1 MSRVSGKVALVT
13 GAASGI
19 GRASAEVLAR
29 EGASVVL
36 TDVQAIGEDVAAGI
50 RKSGGKAR
58 FVAHDVTSES
68 EWVSIIASIEK
79 TEGRLDILV
88 NNAGIAVAGLIHEL
102 TLEQWRHQMAVN
114 VDGVFL
120 GVKTSL
126 PLMRQTPGGQVPRSQ
141 TGGGSIINISS
152 IAGLRGAANLS
163 AYCTS
168 KGAVRLFTK
177 SVAIE
182 CAMMQDGIRCNSI
195 HPGLIETPIW
205 GQVVPGSN
213 EPLDLDA
220 MSAIRVPL
228 RRKGM
233 PADIA
238 NAVLF
243 LASNDSSYMTG
254 EEMVID
260 GGMTVGNPQ

>member
-1 MSRVSGKVALVT
+1 MGRVAGKVALVT

-29 EGASVVL
+29 EGAAVIL
-36 TDVQAIGEDVAAGI
+36 TDVQASGEDVAESI
-50 RKSGGKAR
+50 RKAGGKAR
-58 FVAHDVTSES
+58 FVGHDVTSES
-68 EWVSIIASIEK
+68 EWKSIVAGIEK
-79 TEGRLDILV
+79 VEGRLDVLV

-102 TLEQWRHQMAVN
+102 SLDEWRRQMAVN

-126 PLMRQTPGGQVPRSQ
+126 PLMRKGKA
-141 TGGGSIINISS
+141 GSIINISS

-182 CAMMQDGIRCNSI
+182 CAAMQDGIRCNSI

-213 EPLDLDA
+213 EPMDLDA
-220 MSAIRVPL
+220 AAAMRVPL
-228 RRKGM
+228 RRKGW
-233 PADIA
+233 PEDIA
-238 NAVLF
+238 KVVLF
-243 LASNDSSYMTG
+243 LASDDSGYMTG
-254 EEMVID
+254 EEVVVD
-260 GGMTVGNPQ
+260 GGMTVGSV

>member
-1 MSRVSGKVALVT
+1 MGRVAGKVALVT

-29 EGASVVL
+29 EGASVIL
-36 TDVQAIGEDVAAGI
+36 TDVQAMGEDVAAGI

-58 FVAHDVTSES
+58 FVAHDVSSEGEWTSI
-68 EWVSIIASIEK
+68 VAGIAK

-126 PLMRQTPGGQVPRSQ
+126 PLMRKNR
-141 TGGGSIINISS
+141 GGSIVNISS
-152 IAGLRGAANLS
+152 VAGLRGAANLS

-182 CAMMQDGIRCNSI
+182 CAVMQDGIRCNSI

-205 GQVVPGSN
+205 GQVVPGAN
-213 EPLDLDA
+213 EPFDLDA
-220 MSAIRVPL
+220 MSALRVPL

-243 LASNDSSYMTG
+243 LASDESSYMTG
-254 EEMVID
+254 EEMVVD
-260 GGMTVGNPQ
+260 GGMTVGST

>member
-1 MSRVSGKVALVT
+1 MANSSAGRVAGKIALVT

-19 GRASAEVLAR
+19 GRACAEILAR

-36 TDVQAIGEDVAAGI
+36 TDVQASGEDVAAGI
-50 RKSGGKAR
+50 VKAGGKAR
-58 FVAHDVTSES
+58 FVGHDVTSES
-68 EWVSIIASIEK
+68 EWVSIIAGIAK
-79 TEGRLDILV
+79 TEGRLDVLV

-102 TLEQWRHQMAVN
+102 SLDQWRHQMAVN

-126 PLMRQTPGGQVPRSQ
+126 PLMRKGKA
-141 TGGGSIINISS
+141 GSIINISS

-182 CAMMQDGIRCNSI
+182 CAAMQDGIRCNSI

-213 EPLDLDA
+213 EPMDLDA
-220 MSAIRVPL
+220 AAALRVPL
-228 RRKGM
+228 RRKGW
-233 PADIA
+233 PDDIA
-238 NAVLF
+238 KVVLF
-243 LASNDSSYMTG
+243 LASDDSGYMTG
-254 EEMVID
+254 EEVVVD
-260 GGMTVGNPQ
+260 GGMTVGSV

>member
-1 MSRVSGKVALVT
+1 MGRVSGKVALVT

-19 GRASAEVLAR
+19 GRASAEALAR
-29 EGASVVL
+29 EGATVIL
-36 TDVQAIGEDVAAGI
+36 TDVQEGEEAAAAIRTA
-50 RKSGGKAR
+50 GGKAR
-58 FVAHDVTSES
+58 FLRHDVASES
-68 EWVSIIASIEK
+68 DWQSVIASIERQ
-79 TEGRLDILV
+79 EDRLDILV

-102 TLEQWRHQMAVN
+102 KLEDWRRQMAVN

-126 PLMRQTPGGQVPRSQ
+126 PLMRQNGKAR
-141 TGGGSIINISS
+141 GGSIVNISS

-182 CAMMQDGIRCNSI
+182 CATMQDGIRCNSV

-205 GQVVPGSN
+205 NQVVPGAN
-213 EPLDLDA
+213 EPMDLDA
-220 MSAIRVPL
+220 AAALRVPL
-228 RRKGM
+228 RRKGW
-233 PADIA
+233 PEDIA
-238 NAVLF
+238 KVVLF
-243 LASNDSSYMTG
+243 LASDESAYMTG
-254 EEMVID
+254 EEVVVD
-260 GGMTVGNPQ
+260 GGMTVGSV

>member
-1 MSRVSGKVALVT
+1 MGRVSGKVALVT

-19 GRASAEVLAR
+19 GRASAELLAR
-29 EGASVVL
+29 ECAEVVL
-36 TDVQAIGEDVAAGI
+36 TDVQPGEEVAAGI
-50 RKSGGKAR
+50 RKAGGKAR
-58 FVAHDVTSES
+58 FVAHDVSSES
-68 EWVSIIASIEK
+68 EWQAVVAGIEK
-79 TEGRLDILV
+79 QEGHLDVLV

-102 TLEQWRHQMAVN
+102 SLEAWRRQMAVN

-126 PLMRQTPGGQVPRSQ
+126 PLMRKGKA
-141 TGGGSIINISS
+141 GSIVNISS

-182 CAMMQDGIRCNSI
+182 CAAMQDGIRCNSI

-213 EPLDLDA
+213 APMDLDA
-220 MSAIRVPL
+220 AAALRVPL
-228 RRKGM
+228 RRKGW
-233 PADIA
+233 PEDIA
-238 NAVLF
+238 KVVLF
-243 LASNDSSYMTG
+243 LASDDSGYMTG
-254 EEMVID
+254 EEVVVD
-260 GGMTVGNPQ
+260 GGMTVGSV

>member
-1 MSRVSGKVALVT
+1 MGRVAGKVALVT

-19 GRASAEVLAR
+19 GRACAEVLAR

-36 TDVQAIGEDVAAGI
+36 TDVQGSGEDVAAGI
-50 RKSGGKAR
+50 VKAGGKAR
-58 FVAHDVTSES
+58 FVGHDVTSES
-68 EWVSIIASIEK
+68 EWKSIVAGIEK
-79 TEGRLDILV
+79 AEGRLDVLV

-102 TLEQWRHQMAVN
+102 SLDEWRRQMAVN

-120 GVKTSL
+120 GVKSSL
-126 PLMRQTPGGQVPRSQ
+126 PLMRQTSKAEVGKA
-141 TGGGSIINISS
+141 GSIVNISS

-182 CAMMQDGIRCNSI
+182 CAAMQDGIRCNSV

-213 EPLDLDA
+213 EPMDLDA
-220 MSAIRVPL
+220 AAAMRVPV
-228 RRKGM
+228 RRKGW
-233 PADIA
+233 PEDIA
-238 NAVLF
+238 KVVLF
-243 LASNDSSYMTG
+243 LASDDSGYMTG
-254 EEMVID
+254 EEVVVD
-260 GGMTVGNPQ
+260 GGMTVGSV

>member
-1 MSRVSGKVALVT
+1 MANSSAGRVAGKIALVT

-19 GRASAEVLAR
+19 GRACAEILAR

-36 TDVQAIGEDVAAGI
+36 TDVQASGEDVAAGI
-50 RKSGGKAR
+50 VKAGGKAR
-58 FVAHDVTSES
+58 FVGHDVTSES
-68 EWVSIIASIEK
+68 EWKSIVAGIEK
-79 TEGRLDILV
+79 AEGRLDVLV

-102 TLEQWRHQMAVN
+102 SLDQWRHQMAVN

-120 GVKTSL
+120 GVKTAL
-126 PLMRQTPGGQVPRSQ
+126 PLMRKGKA
-141 TGGGSIINISS
+141 GSIVNISS

-182 CAMMQDGIRCNSI
+182 CAAMQDGIRCNSV

-213 EPLDLDA
+213 EPMDLDA
-220 MSAIRVPL
+220 AAALRVPL
-228 RRKGM
+228 RRKGW
-233 PADIA
+233 PEDIA
-238 NAVLF
+238 KVVLF
-243 LASNDSSYMTG
+243 LASDDSGYMTG
-254 EEMVID
+254 EEVVVD
-260 GGMTVGNPQ
+260 GGMTVGSV

>member
-1 MSRVSGKVALVT
+1 MGRVSGKVALVT

-19 GRASAEVLAR
+19 GRACAELLAR
-29 EGASVVL
+29 EGAVVVL
-36 TDVQAIGEDVAAGI
+36 TDLQPGEEVAAGI
-50 RKSGGKAR
+50 RAAGGKAS
-58 FVAHDVTSES
+58 FHKHDVTDEAR
-68 EWVSIIASIEK
+68 WNAIVADVAK
-79 TEGRLDILV
+79 QHGQLDVLV
-88 NNAGIAVAGLIHEL
+88 NNAGIAVAGLVTDL
-102 TLEQWRHQMAVN
+102 TLDQWRHQMAVN

-120 GVKTSL
+120 GVKCAL
-126 PLMRQTPGGQVPRSQ
+126 PLMRK
-141 TGGGSIINISS
+141 TGKGSIINISS

-177 SVAIE
+177 SVALE
-182 CAMMQDGIRCNSI
+182 CAMMGDGIRCNSV
-195 HPGLIETPIW
+195 HPGIIETPIW

-220 MSAIRVPL
+220 MTAVRVPL
-228 RRKGM
+228 KRKGM
-233 PADIA
+233 PSDIA

-243 LASNDSSYMTG
+243 LASEDSSYMTG
-254 EEMVID
+254 EEMVVD

>member
-1 MSRVSGKVALVT
+1 MGRVAGKVALVT

-29 EGASVVL
+29 EGASIIL
-36 TDVQAIGEDVAAGI
+36 TDVQAMGEDVAAGI

-58 FVAHDVTSES
+58 FVAHDVSSEG
-68 EWVSIIASIEK
+68 EWMSIVAGIAK

-126 PLMRQTPGGQVPRSQ
+126 PLMRKNR
-141 TGGGSIINISS
+141 GGSIVNISS
-152 IAGLRGAANLS
+152 VAGLRGAANLS

-182 CAMMQDGIRCNSI
+182 CAVMQDGIRCNSI

-205 GQVVPGSN
+205 GQVVPGTN
-213 EPLDLDA
+213 EPFDLDA
-220 MSAIRVPL
+220 MSALRVPL

-243 LASNDSSYMTG
+243 LASDDSSYMTG
-254 EEMVID
+254 EEMVVD
-260 GGMTVGNPQ
+260 GGMTVGST